1 MLCTDVSSN
10 RLKYNYTWMANLHG
24 LNLTQEDLQYL
35 INITSLVP
43 DDGSPNHHHQTDAGC
58 YNCGGAVKSYSLLF
72 REVHGYVS
80 LFLCL
85 FGALANALNIA
96 VLTRKDLAGSPI
108 NRILCGLA
116 LADLALMVE
125 YTPFTCYM
133 YLTTAKKE
141 EFSHV
146 GAVYVL
152 LHTYVSQVLHT
163 TSIALTLVLAMWRYV
178 VVKLPNS
185 MHTICSDRR
194 CTIAIKL
201 SYLLPFIICSPTFL
215 VFEILETKVVENGT
229 VATLYHLGLST
240 IARVNHELLYMI
252 HLWTYAVIIKLLP
265 CLILTVVTI
274 SLINALSEASERKAK
289 RLPTQQQMARIRNMK
304 LKKRMDRTSRI
315 MIAVLLLFLATEF
328 PQGILGLLSGI
339 LGRGFFRTCYNLFGE
354 LMDMLALLNASLNF
368 VFYCCM
374 SKQFRVAFGQL
385 FKTQPSIMF
394 KPSNILETFV

>member
-1 MLCTDVSSN
+1 MCSDVSF
-10 RLKYNYTWMANLHG
+10 RLKVNYSTLMAH
-24 LNLTQEDLQYL
+24 LNLTQDELQNL
-35 INITSLVP
+35 LNITWFGG
-43 DDGSPNHHHQTDAGC
+43 DDNDRSDPLSTSCYCSGS
-58 YNCGGAVKSYSLLF
+58 VKSYSLWF
-72 REVHGYVS
+72 RAVHGYVS
-80 LFLCL
+80 LFLCV

-96 VLTRKDLAGSPI
+96 VLTRKDLATSPI

-116 LADLALMVE
+116 VADLVLMVE
-125 YTPFTCYM
+125 YMPFTCYM
-133 YLTTAKKE
+133 YLSTAKKE

-152 LHTYVSQVLHT
+152 FHTYVSQVLHT

-194 CTIAIKL
+194 CGIAIKL
-201 SYLLPFIICSPTFL
+201 SYLLPFIVCSPTFL
-215 VFEILETKVVENGT
+215 VFEILKTKVVENGT
-229 VATLYHLGLST
+229 ISTLYHLGLSRL
-240 IARVNHELLYMI
+240 ARVNHELLYMM

-289 RLPTQQQMARIRNMK
+289 RLPTQQQMARKRNMK

-339 LGRGFFRTCYNLFGE
+339 LGRCFFRTCYNLFGE

-374 SKQFRVAFGQL
+374 SKQFRVAFGKL
-385 FKTQPSIMF
+385 FETRPSIIL